1 MFLVRSSR
9 QRIAR
14 FGETVP
20 GQQRS
25 KTFFLELRRSA
36 GLSVNVPN
44 VRTLLEWELVT
55 RNANKPVVVELQK
68 LRGSAQNRGTPDTE
82 VNIFSLNC
90 LCLVPSFRENGLVLR
105 QLQR

>member
-1 MFLVRSSR
+1 MHTGPEDSQILGDGTWAAEKQDVF
-9 QRIAR
+9 AR
-14 FGETVP
+14 VTAKC
-20 GQQRS
+20 R
-25 KTFFLELRRSA
+25 A
-36 GLSVNVPN
+36 SVNVPN
-44 VRTLLEWELVT
+44 VRTLLEWELVI

-82 VNIFSLNC
+82 VNIFSLDC